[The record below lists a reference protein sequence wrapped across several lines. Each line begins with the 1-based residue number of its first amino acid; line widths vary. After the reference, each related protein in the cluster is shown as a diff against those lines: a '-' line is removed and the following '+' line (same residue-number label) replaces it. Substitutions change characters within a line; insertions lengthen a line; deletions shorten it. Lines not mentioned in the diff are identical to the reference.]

1 MSTWS
6 RSFHF
11 SRDMMLTDFR
21 YEELK
26 VKAQAVREELHTEIE
41 RVLNDVIHFK
51 IHIQKKLE
59 DYELFV
65 EEEVSH
71 EMRALEGK
79 DEEDDA
85 QKVTETEEME
95 GQVDYGYVGADVD
108 MRD

>member
-1 MSTWS
+1 VT
-6 RSFHF
+6 
-11 SRDMMLTDFR
+11 LTNTHR
-21 YEELK
+21 HEELK

-41 RVLNDVIHFK
+41 KILNDVIHFK

-71 EMRALEGK
+71 EIRALEGK
-79 DEEDDA
+79 E
-85 QKVTETEEME
+85 ETEQMNE
-95 GQVDYGYVGADVD
+95 GPTNMDDDVKGEYGFGDEVE